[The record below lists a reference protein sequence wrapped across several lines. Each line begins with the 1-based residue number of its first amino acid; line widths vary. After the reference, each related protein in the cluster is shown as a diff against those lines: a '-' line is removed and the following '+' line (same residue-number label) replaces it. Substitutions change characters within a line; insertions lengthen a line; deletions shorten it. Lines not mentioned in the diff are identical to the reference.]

1 MIKCT
6 CLYYISH
13 LSDNCRVMTR
23 NETIENFKLFLSEN
37 KDKFQ
42 DKIINIE
49 DLPLDDD
56 WILEDEW
63 DEEYAKKLQKGSDV

>member
-1 MIKCT
+1 
-6 CLYYISH
+6 
-13 LSDNCRVMTR
+13 MTR

-42 DKIINIE
+42 DKIIDIE
-49 DLPLDDD
+49 DLPSDDD
-56 WILEDEW
+56 WFLEDEW